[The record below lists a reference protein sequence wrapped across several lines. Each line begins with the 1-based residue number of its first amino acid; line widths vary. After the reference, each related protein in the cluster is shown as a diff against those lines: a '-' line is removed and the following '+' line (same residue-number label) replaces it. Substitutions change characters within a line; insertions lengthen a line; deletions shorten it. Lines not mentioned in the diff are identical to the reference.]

1 MKGQTVSVAALAAS
15 VMVSALSVVYAKYE
29 SRKLFVQLQTLQSQ
43 RDEMNVEWGRLQL
56 EQSTWAT
63 HSRVERVA
71 RDRLGMVTPSSDSV
85 VIVRP

>member
-1 MKGQTVSVAALAAS
+1 MKRQAAVVGVLA
-15 VMVSALSVVYAKYE
+15 VLVLVSALSVVYAKYE
-29 SRKLFVQLQTLQSQ
+29 SRNLFIQLQALRSR
-43 RDEMNVEWGRLQL
+43 RDQMNVQWGRLQL

-71 RDRLGMVTPSSDSV
+71 RDRLGMVMPSPDAV